1 MQGMKRSFLWNTI
14 GSTAYFAAQ
23 WLVTFFVLR
32 LAGLEVSGLLST
44 ALNFTNVFISVS
56 TFGMR
61 YYQVSDTSHSFSD
74 KAYIQSRFL
83 TCGAGAALCLG
94 AGLMVGYS
102 APQLL
107 CIALWLIY
115 RMSEPFSDVY
125 NGICQQNQRLDYV
138 GKSYLARSVFT
149 IVPFMAILGVTKN
162 IFVTLTVMS
171 LLVWLVVIFYDIKK
185 AKQFICQA
193 GSAALMPLLLACA
206 PLAVYKLLESASASV
221 PKFFLERQLGIDVL
235 GIYSPATAPV
245 LLLQTA
251 ASFLLVPLVTV
262 FTSHIDSK
270 NKKAFTSLFLKVC
283 ALIFCLL
290 PVGILICVFLG
301 KWGLSIISP
310 RLAEYSYLL
319 IPMVFSAVL
328 MSYTLLFSMLLT
340 ILRRLKALIIANLAG
355 LITAAATSIP
365 LINAYDMNGAT
376 YALIA
381 ALLVQCTIMLISI
394 KKTRLD

>member
-32 LAGLEVSGLLST
+32 LGGLEVSGLLST
-44 ALNFTNVFISVS
+44 ALNFTNVFISIS

-74 KAYIQSRFL
+74 KSYVKSRFL
-83 TCGAGAALCLG
+83 TCGIGAVLCLG
-94 AGLMVGYS
+94 SGLIVGYTL
-102 APQLL
+102 PQLL
-107 CIALWLIY
+107 CISLWLIY

-125 NGICQQNQRLDYV
+125 NGICQQNKRLDYV

-149 IVPFMAILGVTKN
+149 FVPFMVLLGITKN
-162 IFVTLTVMS
+162 IFLTLGVMS
-171 LLVWLVVIFYDIKK
+171 ILVWVVVIFYDIKK
-185 AKQFICQA
+185 AELYFNNS
-193 GSAALMPLLLACA
+193 GSTKILPLLIACS
-206 PLAVYKLLESASASV
+206 PLAVYKLLETASASV
-221 PKFFLERQLGIDVL
+221 PKFFLERQLGFDAL
-235 GIYSPATAPV
+235 GIYSPATSPV

-262 FTSHIDSK
+262 FTSHLDTN
-270 NKKAFTSLFLKVC
+270 NKKAFFQLFIKVC

-290 PVGILICVFLG
+290 PVGILVCIFLG

-310 RLAEYSYLL
+310 QLADYYYLL

-340 ILRRLKALIIANLAG
+340 ILRRLKILIFANLLGLFFAG
-355 LITAAATSIP
+355 ALSI
-365 LINAYDMNGAT
+365 LFINYFNMNGAT

-381 ALLVQCTIMLISI
+381 ALLVQCTIMLIGI
-394 KKTRLD
+394 IKTRLD